1 MIHKDKQDKWFHDD
15 SVNTTRTNGLPIY
28 DGTTPPRTLADWQ
41 RWIDEHV
48 EPLIKDESI
57 LSEAERIVNGD
68 RQADYSDPVKNFSHI
83 ASIASAIMGKSVTAE
98 ECCIVMIAVKL
109 ARENYKHKRDNL
121 VDLAGYV
128 EILHRIKEHE
138 VEDPQNQNRPTDQ
151 L

>member
-28 DGTTPPRTLADWQ
+28 DGTTPPKTLADWQ

-48 EPLIKDESI
+48 EPLIKDKSI

-68 RQADYSDPVKNFSHI
+68 RQADYSDPVANFKHI
-83 ASIASAIMGKSVTAE
+83 SEIASAISKE
-98 ECCIVMIAVKL
+98 ELSPTTCCIVMIAVKL

-128 EILHRIKEHE
+128 EILNRIKENE
-138 VEDPQNQNRPTDQ
+138 VEI
-151 L
+151 

>member
-15 SVNTTRTNGLPIY
+15 SVTTTRTGGMPTMDEY
-28 DGTTPPRTLADWQ
+28 GQ
-41 RWIDEHV
+41 WINEEI

-57 LSEAERIVNGD
+57 LSEAERIVND
-68 RQADYSDPVKNFSHI
+68 ERQADYSDPVANFEHI
-83 ASIASAIMGKSVTAE
+83 ASIASAISKENLSPTTCA
-98 ECCIVMIAVKL
+98 IVMIAVKL

-128 EILHRIKEHE
+128 EILHRIKEAG
-138 VEDPQNQNRPTDQ
+138 VS